1 MNKQDLDLVNKTL
14 SNIGDE
20 VLRAVEILQD
30 EKLSNKKARHE
41 ACEILDYLLITIPVF
56 MEINK

>member
-20 VLRAVEILQD
+20 IIKAVDLLGSNE
-30 EKLSNKKARHE
+30 LSDKEARE
-41 ACEILDYLLITIPVF
+41 QASEILDNLLMEIPVF
-56 MEINK
+56 MEVKK

>member
-20 VLRAVEILQD
+20 VLKAVELLQD
-30 EKLSNKKARHE
+30 EKLSNKKARE
-41 ACEILDYLLITIPVF
+41 QENEILDNLLMEIPVF
-56 MEINK
+56 MEVKK

>member
-14 SNIGDE
+14 SNISDE

-30 EKLSNKKARHE
+30 EKISNKKARRE
-41 ACEILDYLLITIPVF
+41 ACEILDCLLMTIPVF
-56 MEINK
+56 MEVKK